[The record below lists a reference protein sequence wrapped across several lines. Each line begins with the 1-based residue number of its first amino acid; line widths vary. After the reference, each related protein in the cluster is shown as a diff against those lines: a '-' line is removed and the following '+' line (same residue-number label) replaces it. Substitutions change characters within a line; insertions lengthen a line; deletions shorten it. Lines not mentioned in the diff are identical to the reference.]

1 MKRKSTSAL
10 PTPKVRKQAPV
21 DDHKVKF
28 SSIAEADKT
37 ASPASTKPKSILKKP
52 LRSES
57 STASNASKPKM
68 TMSASALLKANTKAA
83 AKTDLLP
90 QKGRPQPV
98 PIAATRGDVTG
109 GMGRKRRARR
119 EDKEEEVNSGDDSD
133 SDNDGEDEKDS
144 GDDAEESDEDDFEG
158 MPATSAKSKDISY
171 NHLSGYQ
178 LMTG

>member
-1 MKRKSTSAL
+1 MKRKSTSSL

-28 SSIAEADKT
+28 STIAENTKT
-37 ASPASTKPKSILKKP
+37 ASPASSEPKSILKKP
-52 LRSES
+52 LRPEIR
-57 STASNASKPKM
+57 TASSDSKPKM

-83 AKTDLLP
+83 SKTQLLP
-90 QKGRPQPV
+90 HKGRPQPV

-133 SDNDGEDEKDS
+133 SDNDGEDENES

-158 MPATSAKSKDISY
+158 MPATPAKSKDSTSKT
-171 NHLSGYQ
+171 LSGCIN
-178 LMTG
+178 